1 MMLLEKWFS
10 ENRALSNASQIQMEN
25 TLNDRAFVEG
35 LQRSLDRGGSGA
47 GIFSGLRDAILQA
60 VINALVAQ
68 ALAGLGR
75 SGHSAKSRQL
85 LVDLLNGQAAN
96 SGGAGDMVN
105 QMAMQVAQ
113 QQFEQMLASGELQEQ
128 LQVMAMEMLESGKL
142 EQMVLEFLQSPQT
155 ELMVDEL
162 MAEVM
167 RPPTDEEQA
176 MMLAMVEEV
185 MRPPTEEE
193 MTQMQK
199 VWTEMMSSM
208 MSEEE
213 LAQMQQSWADWESN
227 GGLMGAMMG
236 MDGGMEMKMH
246 CKCAMVGSVTN
257 PSERGFKHSGN

>member
-1 MMLLEKWFS
+1 M
-10 ENRALSNASQIQMEN
+10 
-25 TLNDRAFVEG
+25 G
-35 LQRSLDRGGSGA
+35 
-47 GIFSGLRDAILQA
+47 
-60 VINALVAQ
+60 
-68 ALAGLGR
+68 
-75 SGHSAKSRQL
+75 
-85 LVDLLNGQAAN
+85 
-96 SGGAGDMVN
+96 
-105 QMAMQVAQ
+105 
-113 QQFEQMLASGELQEQ
+113 
-128 LQVMAMEMLESGKL
+128 GKL

-155 ELMVDEL
+155 EL
-162 MAEVM
+162 
-167 RPPTDEEQA
+167 
-176 MMLAMVEEV
+176 MVEEV

-236 MDGGMEMKMH
+236 MDGGMAELIGGMEMKMH